1 MNRLQLEEPF
11 APQGIKQRKGCNHKM
26 MDYVE
31 GHTVIQR
38 LNDIFDAEWEF
49 TVMVIIIVAA
59 PPCNIPLLIWGAIF

>member
-11 APQGIKQRKGCNHKM
+11 APQEIKQRKGRNHKM

-38 LNDIFDAEWEF
+38 LNDIFDAEAEQ
-49 TVMVIIIVAA
+49 
-59 PPCNIPLLIWGAIF
+59 CRGGYH